1 MNTQELEENFSS
13 LINDVESMRPKRDG
27 LFIERYI
34 YVFKLVNNTRN
45 FHEIVKYHNNAN
57 I

>member
-45 FHEIVKYHNNAN
+45 FYEIVKYQNNAN

>member
-13 LINDVESMRPKRDG
+13 LINDLESMRPKRDG
-27 LFIERYI
+27 SFIERYI

-45 FHEIVKYHNNAN
+45 FYEIVKHRNNAN